1 VVAKLVRFL
10 GDIDLA
16 EEALQDA
23 VLVALHRWPADGVPD
38 SPVAWLLTTA
48 KRKALDSLRREAK
61 RDEKHLAALTAEDD
75 GPEPAMSAITDDRLG
90 LVFTCCHPAL
100 DVEAQVALTLRLLG
114 GLTTPEIARAFL
126 IAEPT
131 MAQRLVRAKKKIR
144 AAGIPYA
151 VPRDSVLPDRLR
163 PVLAVVYLIFT
174 EGYAATAGDDLIRR
188 ELCDEA
194 IRLGRLLAQ
203 LMPAEPEVDA
213 LLALMLLHDARSAA
227 RLDDGGD
234 LVLLAEQDRS
244 RWTRASIDEGVALL
258 DGSLR
263 LTRDRGGPGPYAL
276 QAAIAALHDE
286 APTAADTDW
295 RQIAALYDALVLRW
309 PSPAVR
315 LNAAVAAAMADGPA
329 AGLRALDALTGSLDG
344 SHRFH
349 AARADL
355 LHRTGDA
362 GGALAAYRRALSL
375 AETTTERRFL
385 ERRVAALE
393 ADHRAR

>member
-1 VVAKLVRFL
+1 MVAKLVRFL

-23 VLVALHRWPADGVPD
+23 VLVALQRWPADGVPD

-75 GPEPAMSAITDDRLG
+75 GPEPAMSAITDDRLR

-126 IAEPT
+126 VAEPT

-151 VPRDSVLPDRLR
+151 VPHDSVLPDRLR

-188 ELCDEA
+188 ELCEEA
-194 IRLGRLLAQ
+194 VRLGRVLAQ
-203 LMPAEPEVDA
+203 LMPAEPEIEA
-213 LLALMLLHDARSAA
+213 LLALMLLHDARSPA
-227 RLDDGGD
+227 RIDARGE
-234 LVLLAEQDRS
+234 LVLLADQDRS
-244 RWTRASIDEGVALL
+244 LWKRASIDEGVALL

-263 LTRDRGGPGPYAL
+263 RTRGTGGPGPYAL

-286 APTAADTDW
+286 APDAAGTDW
-295 RQIAALYDALVLRW
+295 RQIAALYAALLQRW

-315 LNAAVAAAMADGPA
+315 LNAAVAVAMADGPA
-329 AGLRALDALTGSLDG
+329 AGLRALDGLTGTMDA
-344 SHRFH
+344 SHRYH
-349 AARADL
+349 AARAEL
-355 LHRTGDA
+355 LNRSGDA

-375 AETTTERRFL
+375 VETSIERRYL
-385 ERRVAALE
+385 ERRVAVLE
-393 ADHRAR
+393 ADTGAR